1 MKIAI
6 GNDRKGLGY
15 KEAVVV
21 WLLEKGY
28 EVVNVGTDV
37 NEPCDY
43 PIYAEKVARLVSSGE
58 CEKGIVI
65 CASGIGISIAANKVK
80 GIRCGVG
87 YCDEVAKAMR
97 LHNDANIIAFG
108 QDYMSLEDVIK
119 RVKVFLDTDFLGSYH
134 LDRVKQISE
143 LEKNNSFN
151 TRNEVIL
158 KSEMWKELYMGLK
171 EIFKKQGGMRLLK
184 QYWQGG
190 ALFTGIGEFL
200 LLGKSRTALEI
211 LRLSTSLKT
220 KQKLERKYRWK
231 LNEFDRKYVEKE
243 HKMSNKIWICWFQ
256 GMENAPELVRKCYKS
271 VVENNPNS
279 EVIVITTENM
289 FEYVKFPDYVVE
301 KWKKGEITHTHMT
314 DLMRLELLITYGGLW
329 LDATVFC
336 TGKAPDY
343 FFNSN
348 LFFYQCL
355 KPGRDGHGNFIS
367 SWLINAKTNNKVL
380 MATRD
385 LCYEYWKTNDSM
397 WDYFLFHD
405 LLCIALERYEDEWKK
420 IIPRDNATPHL
431 LLLRLFDQY
440 NEQMWN
446 AIKSQTQFHKLTYK
460 FDQREID
467 KKDTFYKCIFED
479 I

>member
-119 RVKVFLDTDFLGSYH
+119 RVKVFLNTDFLGSYH

-151 TRNEVIL
+151 
-158 KSEMWKELYMGLK
+158 
-171 EIFKKQGGMRLLK
+171 
-184 QYWQGG
+184 
-190 ALFTGIGEFL
+190 
-200 LLGKSRTALEI
+200 
-211 LRLSTSLKT
+211 
-220 KQKLERKYRWK
+220 
-231 LNEFDRKYVEKE
+231 
-243 HKMSNKIWICWFQ
+243 
-256 GMENAPELVRKCYKS
+256 
-271 VVENNPNS
+271 
-279 EVIVITTENM
+279 
-289 FEYVKFPDYVVE
+289 
-301 KWKKGEITHTHMT
+301 
-314 DLMRLELLITYGGLW
+314 
-329 LDATVFC
+329 
-336 TGKAPDY
+336 
-343 FFNSN
+343 
-348 LFFYQCL
+348 
-355 KPGRDGHGNFIS
+355 
-367 SWLINAKTNNKVL
+367 
-380 MATRD
+380 
-385 LCYEYWKTNDSM
+385 
-397 WDYFLFHD
+397 
-405 LLCIALERYEDEWKK
+405 
-420 IIPRDNATPHL
+420 
-431 LLLRLFDQY
+431 
-440 NEQMWN
+440 
-446 AIKSQTQFHKLTYK
+446 
-460 FDQREID
+460 
-467 KKDTFYKCIFED
+467 
-479 I
+479 